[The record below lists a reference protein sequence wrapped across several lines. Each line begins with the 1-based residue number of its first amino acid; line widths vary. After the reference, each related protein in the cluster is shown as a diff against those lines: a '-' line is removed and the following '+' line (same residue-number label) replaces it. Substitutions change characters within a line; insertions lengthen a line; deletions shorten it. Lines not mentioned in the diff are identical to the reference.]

1 MLRLLAPLGLALAL
15 EGPAPSSPPPP
26 PVGDCDG
33 PWWMCPHVR
42 PDSAVDYCE
51 QLVDGVQ
58 EGQPACLRTE
68 PEKYADADKY
78 FKHPFRKCSYKSG
91 LGSEWIKT
99 EIYKELDTIATDGE
113 ACSRM
118 IQTKYPEAEGAHFGA
133 TEITRPDDRQTT
145 PAGFCVA
152 IMSVTGFQ
160 FDSYTYSYEAHEEAG
175 NDGRYSWCLFGEKWG
190 GPNPYDEGDD
200 EEASHWAQPASAS
213 EPGTLVNV
221 CRPAALPESLD
232 RSQIKSAT
240 VLETELKVVDRA
252 PCPGDA
258 RLVIAHLAPDP
269 ARDPRGLT
277 RAICTCDHY
286 VGASSVPPAGERMC
300 AKDMLDPTAAGG
312 RFGHL
317 DHTPVMCYPTGANF
331 PAVGKDDGGALA
343 WHGCRSDQRPCTM
356 PLTCTW
362 TPGFPDSESF
372 EEETQVEPVGYAPS
386 AKACSAMVQNKA
398 PWANAALY
406 HILLSGLPLEARDP
420 QSGFELKSGPP
431 RDPGLCI
438 AIYYATEATETI
450 PLWPSKTYKT
460 CKFDGW
466 QARDVMPKEPIW

>member
-232 RSQIKSAT
+232 RSEI
-240 VLETELKVVDRA
+240 KVVDRA

-343 WHGCRSDQRPCTM
+343 WHGCRSDQRPCTI

-362 TPGFPDSESF
+362 TPGVPRDFFGYDGPRAG
-372 EEETQVEPVGYAPS
+372 TIEPVGKAPS
-386 AKACSAMVQNKA
+386 AQACSAMVQKKA
-398 PWANAALY
+398 PWANGAAY
-406 HILLSGLPLEARDP
+406 HVLLSSLP
-420 QSGFELKSGPP
+420 FEDRHPEEPSPLPP
-431 RDPGLCI
+431 FVYVPGLCW
-438 AIYYATEATETI
+438 ATYLATETYEVR
-450 PLWPSKTYKT
+450 LTADKTYET

-466 QARDVMPKEPIW
+466 QAPDGAMMPMIPPPCFWCN